1 MSDIMQA
8 YRDFQARVSADP
20 QQEAMRQTLLNS
32 NSPFALLG
40 RGVGN
45 VANASLPPTADML
58 RAQIQSNPETNNP
71 SMPESVDNT
80 VETVGNT
87 IKFFQDMQAP
97 SWLDPYQTGQDI
109 RQGVSSVADEVV
121 GGAKQIGNVVLG
133 GAEAVADPFVQVA
146 QGFMGKEATGVEKG
160 SFGRYGEGIVSVPPT
175 PEDEDPY
182 GLDGDEAVVS
192 TPIVDKG
199 MTTAEIDAEGGTGE
213 RKTNWFDAVESRVDL
228 MAMGAAMLANSSSGK
243 GTLANLGEALQVGL
257 GAKKS
262 VAKAKQDKEYKD
274 KLMALELL
282 KLQNVDN
289 KFRNYTSKISNISA
303 MLEGKGVPDDESK
316 GIASIIFAETDGDF
330 VDYDPNVQSSFL
342 NDLIKGT
349 TSWYDVGKPD
359 VAKTKIRSVIADMSD
374 PKKKAEGKS

>member
-8 YRDFQARVSADP
+8 YRDFQARVSGDP
-20 QQEAMRQTLLNS
+20 QREAMRQTLLNS

-40 RGVGN
+40 RGVDN

-71 SMPESVDNT
+71 SMPDV
-80 VETVGNT
+80 VGNT
-87 IKFFQDMQAP
+87 VKFFQDMQTP
-97 SWLDPYQTGQDI
+97 DWLKPTDSALDATRESLSRIENAGLT
-109 RQGVSSVADEVV
+109 
-121 GGAKQIGNVVLG
+121 N
-133 GAEAVADPFVQVA
+133 
-146 QGFMGKEATGVEKG
+146 TGVENQLRLMEE
-160 SFGRYGEGIVSVPPT
+160 SRGIPEEVVSVPPT

-282 KLQNVDN
+282 KLQNVDTL
-289 KFRNYTSKISNISA
+289 RNQGYKVDNISSELSA
-303 MLEGKGVPDDESK
+303 AGFEDGKKINNLATYINSVDPSFAGRSQANRSK
-316 GIASIIFAETDGDF
+316 LTAFLADNMGDNW
-330 VDYDPNVQSSFL
+330 VGS
-342 NDLIKGT
+342 G
-349 TSWYDVGKPD
+349 GKPEM
-359 VAKTKIRSVIADMSD
+359 T
-374 PKKKAEGKS
+374 KAEETYREGLELLAKGKL

>member
-58 RAQIQSNPETNNP
+58 RAQIQSNPDTTNP
-71 SMPESVDNT
+71 STPEA
-80 VETVGNT
+80 VGNT
-87 IKFFQDMQAP
+87 IKFFQDMQTP
-97 SWLDPYQTGQDI
+97 NWIDPAKFGEDV
-109 RQGVSSVADEVV
+109 RQGGGGIVNEVV
-121 GGAKQIGNVVLG
+121 GGAKELGNLVIRG
-133 GAEAVADPFVQVA
+133 TEAVADPLVQAA
-146 QGFMGKEATGVEKG
+146 QGFMGNEATGVGEG
-160 SFGRYGEGIVSVPPT
+160 SFGRYGEGLVSVPPT

-182 GLDGDEAVVS
+182 GLDAPSS
-192 TPIVDKG
+192 TPPIVDKG

-213 RKTNWFDAVESRVDL
+213 KKTNWFDAVESRVDL

>member
-20 QQEAMRQTLLNS
+20 QREAMRQTLLNS

-58 RAQIQSNPETNNP
+58 RAQIQSNPDTVNP
-71 SMPESVDNT
+71 SMPESVNDT
-80 VETVGNT
+80 VDAVGNT

-97 SWLDPYQTGQDI
+97 SWLDPYQTGRAISEGIGQ
-109 RQGVSSVADEVV
+109 VKDEVV

-133 GAEAVADPFVQVA
+133 GAEAVADPLVQAA
-146 QGFMGKEATGVEKG
+146 QGFMGNEATGVKKG

-182 GLDGDEAVVS
+182 GLDGDS
-192 TPIVDKG
+192 RIIDKG
-199 MTTAEIDAEGGTGE
+199 MTTGEINENAGGLKEARGE
-213 RKTNWFDAVESRVDL
+213 RDTNWFDALESRVDL
-228 MAMGAAMLANSSSGK
+228 MAMGAAMLANAGSGR
-243 GTLANLGEALQVGL
+243 GTFENLGVALQAGL

-262 VAKAKQDKEYKD
+262 SSKAKQDKEYKD

-289 KFRNYTSKISNISA
+289 KFKNYTSKISNISA
-303 MLEGKGVPDDESK
+303 MLESKGVPEDESK

-330 VDYDPNVQSSFL
+330 VDYDPNAQSSFL

-359 VAKTKIRSVIADMSD
+359 VAKTKIRSVIADMS
-374 PKKKAEGKS
+374 KGKS

>member
-40 RGVGN
+40 RGVGD

-58 RAQIQSNPETNNP
+58 RAQIQSNPDTTNP
-71 SMPESVDNT
+71 STPEA
-80 VETVGNT
+80 VGNT
-87 IKFFQDMQAP
+87 IKFFQDMQTP
-97 SWLDPYQTGQDI
+97 NWIDPAKFGEDV
-109 RQGVSSVADEVV
+109 RQGGGGIVNEVV
-121 GGAKQIGNVVLG
+121 GGAKELGNLVIRG
-133 GAEAVADPFVQVA
+133 TEAVADPLVQAA
-146 QGFMGKEATGVEKG
+146 QGFMGNEVTGVEEG

-199 MTTAEIDAEGGTGE
+199 MTTAEIDAEGDTGE

>member
-1 MSDIMQA
+1 MQA

-71 SMPESVDNT
+71 SMPEA
-80 VETVGNT
+80 VGNT
-87 IKFFQDMQAP
+87 IKFFQDMQTP
-97 SWLDPYQTGQDI
+97 SWLDPYQTGQGI
-109 RQGVSSVADEVV
+109 GQGVSSVADEVV
-121 GGAKQIGNVVLG
+121 GGAKELGNLVIRG
-133 GAEAVADPFVQVA
+133 TEAVADPLVQAA
-146 QGFMGKEATGVEKG
+146 QGLMGKEATGVEEG
-160 SFGRYGEGIVSVPPT
+160 SFGRYGAGANAPVEVVST

-182 GLDGDEAVVS
+182 GLDGDSRV
-192 TPIVDKG
+192 VDKG
-199 MTTAEIDAEGGTGE
+199 MTTAEIDKNAGKLKTDRGE
-213 RKTNWFDAVESRVDL
+213 RDTNWFDAVESRVDL

-262 VAKAKQDKEYKD
+262 ITKAKQDKAYKD

-289 KFRNYTSKISNISA
+289 KFKNYTSKVSNISA
-303 MLEGKGVPDDESK
+303 MLESKGVPEDESK
-316 GIASIIFAETDGDF
+316 GIASIIFAETGGDF

>member
-109 RQGVSSVADEVV
+109 RQGVSSIADEVV
-121 GGAKQIGNVVLG
+121 GGTKQIGNIVLG
-133 GAEAVADPFVQVA
+133 GAEDVADPLVKAA
-146 QGFMGKEATGVEKG
+146 QGFMGNEATGVPKG

-182 GLDGDEAVVS
+182 GLDGDSRV
-192 TPIVDKG
+192 VDKG
-199 MTTAEIDAEGGTGE
+199 MTTAEIDKNAGKLKTDRGE
-213 RKTNWFDAVESRVDL
+213 RDTNWCDAVESRVDL

-262 VAKAKQDKEYKD
+262 ITKAKQDKAYKD

-289 KFRNYTSKISNISA
+289 KFKNYTSKVSNISA
-303 MLEGKGVPDDESK
+303 MLESKGVPEDESK
-316 GIASIIFAETDGDF
+316 GIASIIFAETGGDF